1 MTHDI
6 DERRSLCIIDIE
18 KIKRK
23 DIELKLLRSSTGA
36 SDRWYE
42 IGENE
47 EENEEKKENSIK
59 VS

>member
-23 DIELKLLRSSTGA
+23 DIKLKLLRSSTGA